1 MNPQSNK
8 YREYL
13 MNASTK
19 GISRHN
25 LETMI
30 VQLQDEVSHN
40 YKLIN
45 SLLIKVQDFEN
56 TIIHLTAHHKESEIR
71 PIEYLVSNAT

>member
-8 YREYL
+8 YKSYL

-25 LETMI
+25 LETM
-30 VQLQDEVSHN
+30 VEQLQHEVSHN
-40 YKLIN
+40 YTLIK
-45 SLLIKVQDFEN
+45 SLLIKIKDMEN
-56 TIIHLTAHHKESEIR
+56 TVIHLTAHHKESDIR
-71 PIEYLVSNAT
+71 SVEPVRYGS